1 MDLNEGEVDMSDD
14 QTDRKKRIRE
24 DLAELKRAAL
34 AKLEQL
40 GYDVRGKTP
49 RQIRQLLRRRPSK
62 QQSLPIGSKLKDE
75 AEFERRH

>member
-14 QTDRKKRIRE
+14 QTDRKKKIRE
-24 DLAELKRAAL
+24 DLAELKSAAL

-62 QQSLPIGSKLKDE
+62 QNLKVAD
-75 AEFERRH
+75 RQQTQGRG

>member
-1 MDLNEGEVDMSDD
+1 MHVLGIIVELNEVDMSDA
-14 QTDRKKRIRE
+14 DRKKRIRE
-24 DLAELKRAAL
+24 DLAELKSAAL

-62 QQSLPIGSKLKDE
+62 QNLKVAD
-75 AEFERRH
+75 RN

>member
-1 MDLNEGEVDMSDD
+1 VDLNEGEVDMSDD

-24 DLAELKRAAL
+24 DLAELKSAAL

-62 QQSLPIGSKLKDE
+62 QNLKVTD
-75 AEFERRH
+75 RQQTQGRG

>member
-14 QTDRKKRIRE
+14 QTDRKKKIRE
-24 DLAELKRAAL
+24 DLAELKSAAL

-62 QQSLPIGSKLKDE
+62 QNLKVAD
-75 AEFERRH
+75 R

>member
-1 MDLNEGEVDMSDD
+1 MSNDD
-14 QTDRKKRIRE
+14 QIDRKKRIRE
-24 DLAELKRAAL
+24 DLAELKSSAL

-62 QQSLPIGSKLKDE
+62 QNLKVAD
-75 AEFERRH
+75 RQQTQGRG

>member
-62 QQSLPIGSKLKDE
+62 QNLEVADRQQTQG
-75 AEFERRH
+75 RG

>member
-62 QQSLPIGSKLKDE
+62 QNLKVAD
-75 AEFERRH
+75 RQQTQGRG

>member
-1 MDLNEGEVDMSDD
+1 MHVLEIIVELNEVDMSDA
-14 QTDRKKRIRE
+14 DRKKRIRE
-24 DLAELKRAAL
+24 DLAELKSAAL

-62 QQSLPIGSKLKDE
+62 QNLKVAD
-75 AEFERRH
+75 RN

>member
-1 MDLNEGEVDMSDD
+1 MSDD

-24 DLAELKRAAL
+24 DLAELKSSAL

-62 QQSLPIGSKLKDE
+62 QNLKVAD
-75 AEFERRH
+75 RQQTQGRG